1 MSSVSEKAHKLKQY
15 KTIVIALLLAGAVI
29 YGVTSCTEKKDEK
42 QPKGKTTSTQISMA
56 PSQMNT
62 SGIRPSITSV

>member
-1 MSSVSEKAHKLKQY
+1 MSSFSEKTEKLKQY

-42 QPKGKTTSTQISMA
+42 QDRKSTRLNS
-56 PSQMNT
+56 SH
-62 SGIRPSITSV
+62 